1 MYFDR
6 FDICTA
12 FWHFAAEYHG
22 GQNSGEYAVFGRL
35 SRLRFRLGR
44 ASEDKRNLSE
54 NARAILAGMIWRWRR
69 GESPVRG
76 GSGRRPRG
84 RA

>member
-6 FDICTA
+6 SDICAA

-35 SRLRFRLGR
+35 HRMRFRLG
-44 ASEDKRNLSE
+44 AGEGDK
-54 NARAILAGMIWRWRR
+54 
-69 GESPVRG
+69 
-76 GSGRRPRG
+76 G